1 MTAALRTLADVESL
15 SATDV
20 LDHLDRQATIAVK
33 GGLQRQGDVGFI
45 PTRVLAEKYRTADPE
60 PLTAAGV
67 ALVSSGQGGHTHLL
81 VADGPVT
88 WAPVARAVELG
99 DVGVFTVPD
108 GATAYVIHPEH
119 GAMGFA
125 PGAYLVRRQTEM
137 ADELRIVA
145 D

>member
-1 MTAALRTLADVESL
+1 MTALRTLADVESL
-15 SATDV
+15 SATEV
-20 LDHLDRQATIAVK
+20 LDHLDRQATIPVK
-33 GGLQRQGDVGFI
+33 AGLQRQGDVGFLPARI
-45 PTRVLAEKYRTADPE
+45 LEQDYRTADPT
-60 PLTAAGV
+60 PLPAAGV

-108 GATAYVIHPEH
+108 GATAFVIHPEH
-119 GAMGFA
+119 PTMGFA
-125 PGAYLVRRQTEM
+125 PGAYLVRRQVEW
-137 ADELRIVA
+137 ADKLRVVA